1 MPQGSSEGTSSPLSP
16 VSGAPTEVPTD
27 CGRDDASR
35 EGNLAEEPTLVP
47 ELPATVPDSS
57 LASGVGEVPSS
68 DLPTSAAGSWG
79 AEQEALAR
87 KQRLLLDR
95 AYRYLVDQGFGPLEL
110 ASLDLDESPA
120 MARQLATELNLPFGD
135 WLVDALY
142 CWLQEAREEAKI
154 YKRVHGYHGG
164 DLAWMS
170 LMPPV
175 ELPDP
180 APAR

>member
-1 MPQGSSEGTSSPLSP
+1 M
-16 VSGAPTEVPTD
+16 
-27 CGRDDASR
+27 
-35 EGNLAEEPTLVP
+35 
-47 ELPATVPDSS
+47 
-57 LASGVGEVPSS
+57 
-68 DLPTSAAGSWG
+68 
-79 AEQEALAR
+79 
-87 KQRLLLDR
+87 LDR

-142 CWLQEAREEAKI
+142 CWLQEAREEPKI
-154 YKRVHGYHGG
+154 YKRVHGYHSG

-175 ELPDP
+175 ELPDAKGSGRLCDGAP

>member
-1 MPQGSSEGTSSPLSP
+1 MAW
-16 VSGAPTEVPTD
+16 V
-27 CGRDDASR
+27 
-35 EGNLAEEPTLVP
+35 
-47 ELPATVPDSS
+47 
-57 LASGVGEVPSS
+57 EVPSP

-79 AEQEALAR
+79 AEQEALAK

-95 AYRYLVDQGFGPLEL
+95 AYRYLVDEGFGPLEL

-120 MARQLATELNLPFGD
+120 MARQLATELNLPFRD

-142 CWLQEAREEAKI
+142 CWLQEACEEAKAKI
-154 YKRVHGYHGG
+154 YKRAHGYHSG

-175 ELPDP
+175 ELPDAKGVGPRLCDRAP